1 MSSQGVLPHSDV
13 LDSVISNSKR
23 AQMTSVDQ
31 RRKAQVLLDLH
42 SGRPILLFPN
52 VWDPIGA
59 RVLASRGYPAVA
71 TASSA
76 ISSSLGF
83 GDGEK
88 IARQT
93 MLQVVSR
100 ISHAVNVPVSAD
112 MEAGYAD
119 SLDELEET
127 IHGLIDTGAVGINLE
142 DSMEEG
148 GALRPIDEQAERL
161 SRARET
167 AAALGVHL
175 VINAR
180 VDSFISDQFS
190 DTEER
195 IEDAVTRAQ
204 AYARAGADCIYPM
217 GPGDAETL
225 QLLRDRITAPLNALV
240 TPSAVPLETM
250 AAIGINRVSFG
261 PYIFRSCLRKFADI
275 ADALAR
281 SESYECFSRDMMS
294 RSEVAAYWTSESE
307 DHPSQPF
314 DLP

>member
-1 MSSQGVLPHSDV
+1 
-13 LDSVISNSKR
+13 
-23 AQMTSVDQ
+23 MTSTDQ
-31 RRKAQVLLDLH
+31 RRKARVLLDLH
-42 SGRPILLFPN
+42 SGPRILLFPN

-59 RVLASRGYPAVA
+59 RLLASKGYPAVA

-83 GDGEK
+83 GDGERITRK
-88 IARQT
+88 T
-93 MLQVVSR
+93 MLEVVSR
-100 ISHAVNVPVSAD
+100 ICRAVSVPVSAD

-119 SLDELEET
+119 SLDDLEET
-127 IHGLIDTGAVGINLE
+127 IRGLIETGAVGINLE
-142 DSMEEG
+142 DSMREG
-148 GALRPIDEQAERL
+148 GSLRPIGEQAERL
-161 SRARET
+161 SKVRET
-167 AAALGVHL
+167 AAARGLHL

-180 VDSFISDQFS
+180 VDSFISNRFS
-190 DTEER
+190 DNEER
-195 IEDAVTRAQ
+195 IEDAVTRAK
-204 AYARAGADCIYPM
+204 AYVRAGADCIYPM

-225 QLLRDRITAPLNALV
+225 QLLRNRITAPLNALV
-240 TPSAVPLETM
+240 TPSAVPLDTM

-281 SESYECFSRDMMS
+281 SEGYECFGRDMMS